1 MTGERSLRRQAGT
14 PAVRQSV
21 TINTA
26 RRWITPVFLP
36 DPEDDVGREE
46 SKAGCPWTS
55 RTRLVERFSHMLQAR
70 FAVTSR
76 LLADSFPAIILY
88 SAHRQG
94 VQVAG
99 LINRLNVRALCA
111 GSVRTQ
117 GGPESPAS
125 GVRWKRAYPGW
136 AGISRI
142 GGTLEA
148 CVPRV
153 GRNL

>member
-46 SKAGCPWTS
+46 AKAGCPWTS
-55 RTRLVERFSHMLQAR
+55 STRLVERFSHMLWAR

-99 LINRLNVRALCA
+99 LMNRLNVSCAVSWKRVPNWARNLQNRA
-111 GSVRTQ
+111 
-117 GGPESPAS
+117 
-125 GVRWKRAYPGW
+125 RWKRAYPGW

-148 CVPRV
+148 CVPR
-153 GRNL
+153 